1 MNPRT
6 TAILFLLASALG
18 AFVWFYEIRG
28 EAGRKDAEAAA
39 KRIFPGVEAS
49 AIGQVELTTSDGKR
63 ARLERRDSEWH
74 LAAPLETAADSFAAD
89 AIASA
94 LAQLGSEAV
103 YESPQPLAV
112 YGLEDESHDLQFKA
126 GDASHQLRLGKN
138 TPVGGNRYA
147 MVPGQTRVYTVQAP
161 AANALTKSLD
171 DLREKRLLRFDA
183 GSARRVSLRWPGG
196 GVVLARGDPGWNL
209 EQPIAGPADQM
220 TVDDLLN
227 DLSFLRATGFV
238 DAPSPAQE
246 KLLATPELEAVV
258 ELEPAQKDA
267 APRQL
272 KLAIGGREGEK
283 EGRLAR
289 SDAPGLFRI
298 PSERLLDFP
307 REVASYRFRE
317 LAHFEPDQAEKL
329 EIAFTPQNGAPVTV
343 TASRAGTGWSSTPEA
358 VEPAKLASMIDDLS
372 RLRAKRILA
381 DSMSEAE
388 LREHGLTPPNARF
401 VVSGKSGSLA
411 DVELGAV
418 QASEGVVARSS
429 GGAAVYL
436 LDPNLADV
444 LPVSL
449 EALRANFLVK
459 AEPAP
464 GAENPEGAAGAP
476 ADAGESQSA
485 ESPDEPVV
493 PPPD

>member
-1 MNPRT
+1 M
-6 TAILFLLASALG
+6 
-18 AFVWFYEIRG
+18 
-28 EAGRKDAEAAA
+28 
-39 KRIFPGVEAS
+39 
-49 AIGQVELTTSDGKR
+49 
-63 ARLERRDSEWH
+63 
-74 LAAPLETAADSFAAD
+74 
-89 AIASA
+89 
-94 LAQLGSEAV
+94 
-103 YESPQPLAV
+103 
-112 YGLEDESHDLQFKA
+112 
-126 GDASHQLRLGKN
+126 LRLGKN

-147 MVPGQTRVYTVQAP
+147 LVGGQTRVYAVP
-161 AANALTKSLD
+161 AHAVNALTKTLD
-171 DLREKRLLRFDA
+171 DLREKRILRFDA
-183 GSARRVSLRWPGG
+183 GSARRVSMRWPGG
-196 GVVLARGDPGWNL
+196 GVVLARGDPGWKL
-209 EQPIAGPADQM
+209 EQPIVGPADQM

-246 KLLATPELEAVV
+246 ALLATPELEALI

-289 SDAPGLFRI
+289 SDAPGLYRI

-317 LAHFEPDQAEKL
+317 LAHFEPDQAERL
-329 EIAFTPQNGAPVTV
+329 EIAFTPQNGAPLTI
-343 TASRAGTGWSSTPEA
+343 TATRGESGWSSTPEA
-358 VEPAKLASMIDDLS
+358 VEPAKLASMIEDLS

-381 DSMSEAE
+381 DSMGEAE
-388 LREHGLTPPNARF
+388 LREQGLAPPNVRF
-401 VVSGKSGSLA
+401 TVSGKSGALA
-411 DVELGAV
+411 EVDLGAV

-449 EALRANFLVK
+449 EALRGNFLVK

-464 GAENPEGAAGAP
+464 GRRETPRAP
-476 ADAGESQSA
+476 QACRTPTPRTRRAR

-493 PPPD
+493 ALRRTAIAPQRAEQREHRVVDAAVARHGVAARARRRRRPRGR